1 MHTHDLLPW
10 QHNHIFGQDRIRP
23 GEKRTLLIV
32 VITAVMM
39 VVEISAG
46 LAFGSMALL
55 ADGLHMASHTVA
67 LGISVLAY
75 VTARRWAA
83 DKRFTFGTGKINSLA
98 GFGSAVLLG
107 GFAVVMATESI
118 GRLFNPIAIAF
129 DQALIVATIGLLVNG
144 GSAWLLATTP
154 HSHGHGHDHGHGH
167 GHSQHHHGHDHNLRA
182 AYFHVLADALTSVL
196 AIVALLAGK
205 YLQANWLDPVMG
217 ILGALLVA
225 RWSYG
230 LLKESARVLLDFQ
243 AGPAVTGPLREA
255 IEGTSNDRVS
265 DLHVW
270 SIGHGIFAA
279 EIRIVS
285 DAPEVPDHYRS
296 LVPENLNVVHIAIE
310 VHKCPA
316 H

>member
-1 MHTHDLLPW
+1 MHTDNLLPW
-10 QHNHIFGQDRIRP
+10 QHDHVFGQDRTLP
-23 GEKRTLLIV
+23 GERRTLLIV
-32 VITAVMM
+32 IVTAVMM

-75 VTARRWAA
+75 VCARRWSA

-129 DQALIVATIGLLVNG
+129 DQALVVATIGLLVNG

-154 HSHGHGHDHGHGH
+154 HTHGHSHGHGH
-167 GHSQHHHGHDHNLRA
+167 GHGDHHHGHDHNLRA

-196 AIVALLAGK
+196 AIVALLGGK
-205 YLQANWLDPVMG
+205 YLQANWLDPVIG
-217 ILGALLVA
+217 ILGAILVA

-230 LLKESARVLLDFQ
+230 LLRESARVLLDFQ
-243 AGPAVTGPLREA
+243 ADDAVTEPLRQA
-255 IEGTSNDRVS
+255 IEGASSDRIS

-279 EIRIVS
+279 EIKIVS
-285 DAPEVPDHYRS
+285 DAPAEPDHYRS
-296 LVPENLNVVHIAIE
+296 LVPGDLNIVHMAIE
-310 VHKCPA
+310 IQTCTDH
-316 H
+316 